1 MNVTKICTEYCIGCG
16 LCKSELNLEIK
27 ENSKGYMYPVA
38 LDESKEFLE
47 KVCPIMDNHEEAKE
61 YNSIWGNIEM
71 AVGAYATDADIRK
84 KASSGG
90 VLTALA
96 LYLLETGKV
105 DGVIQ
110 VSADSKNP
118 TQTICQVSTTRDQ
131 VLNCCGSRYSI
142 SNPWLNLELQIDF
155 EKCYV
160 AIGKPCD
167 ILALRRLRSQNE
179 KYKCIKY
186 LLSFFCAGLPSVD
199 AQKELLSKIGC
210 KEDTCASLTYR
221 GNGWPGYT
229 TAIDADGNEYTMEY
243 SRAWGKILGRD
254 VHPYC
259 RLCIDGI
266 GEAADVS
273 CGDGWYIKDGEPD
286 FTERDGRNIV
296 FSRNSLGSEL
306 LQEAKDAG
314 YIVYENWDNL
324 DELQIIQ
331 KHQYTRKTTMKS
343 KMMGYHICGRK
354 VPVYD
359 RRLLKEYSK
368 KASFKQKSKMFL
380 GTVKRILQG
389 KI

>member
-1 MNVTKICTEYCIGCG
+1 M
-16 LCKSELNLEIK
+16 CKSELDLQIK
-27 ENSKGYMYPVA
+27 ENAKGYLYPVVSR
-38 LDESKEFLE
+38 ENEEFL
-47 KVCPIMDNHEEAKE
+47 KAVCPIMDSRTEARE

-96 LYLLETGKV
+96 LYLLETGRV
-105 DGVIQ
+105 DGIIQ
-110 VSADSKNP
+110 VSADSQNP
-118 TQTICQVSTTRDQ
+118 TQTICQVSTTREQ

-142 SNPWLNLELQIDF
+142 SNPWIHLDMQI
-155 EKCYV
+155 ESGKNYA

-167 ILALRRLRSQNE
+167 ILALRRLRNQNE
-179 KYKCIKY
+179 KYECIKY

-210 KEDTCASLTYR
+210 KEDECKSLTYR

-229 TAIDADGNEYTMEY
+229 TAVDEAGNEYTMEY
-243 SRAWGKILGRD
+243 SRAWGGILGRD

-306 LQEAKDAG
+306 LQEAKKAG
-314 YIVYENWDNL
+314 YIAYEEWDDL
-324 DELQIIQ
+324 KDLQIIQ
-331 KHQYTRKTTMKS
+331 KYQYTRKTTMKA
-343 KMMGYHICGRK
+343 KMLGYHICGRRT
-354 VPVYD
+354 PVYD
-359 RRLLKEYSK
+359 GEVLNKYSK
-368 KASFKQKSKMFL
+368 KASFKQKNKMFL
-380 GTVKRILQG
+380 GSIKRIIQG